1 MDARMQWVADRTVL
15 LNVDD
20 AVVDRC
26 FASQATLQQVQEW
39 FEQDGVDA
47 LGNAQPAL
55 FISSIPSVGDAE
67 SDSAAAKRRASDI
80 DRIVVTIGAKH
91 PRALGALFFVKSEP
105 CAILSGMTGDE
116 VSMLVDY
123 GTLGENE
130 LEDLKLLLDE
140 VYMPVFGAGSGE
152 PTKSFAT
159 KSRDPT
165 SPTATAPALPA
176 ATAGLGEDDLGL
188 SDRDS
193 KMLASFAGA
202 MTTLSSNIDHV
213 MDKVYMGHHIKIPDL
228 VHPCLS
234 DPTLIAGPD
243 SIPYAIT
250 VQLEIELGKWTT
262 VISSTVEAEAIKLAQ
277 APSAIKSPIDEIAFW
292 RRRLVA
298 LSTLCEQIRM
308 PDVQRLLDVMS
319 RVHLQQLTVFRDHAA
334 ELDRVYAEAKDNTKF
349 LTTLERHFK
358 VLESTDFALIIDT
371 MPSMMNAIR
380 MVWIISRHYNTDE
393 RMVPLLVRIAN
404 KLCEQ
409 AAKQLSI
416 THLVDMRSGDA
427 EKLCGGAK
435 EMLLSWSKNYNKTQD
450 KIDHSSSEHRWQF
463 DKKRLFDRSKYI
475 VRVVDDLSDM
485 ISILN
490 HFRMFLGPRL
500 KSVTGDPGSI
510 DALVTIL
517 DETILPLRTVEFD
530 IFASK
535 NFAEWETLVDAFRI
549 GIKLVETKTTDF
561 LDAAFRELR
570 SSEGAF
576 DMLCAMGIT
585 SDMPPPPPDQDGLG
599 TNAATIA
606 NQMVSKFDDIL
617 RQYGKELEHAER
629 TFDSQRDHP
638 PIYRNFPPVAGAV
651 AWAAEIFQRV
661 KQPIVRF
668 RAMTGL
674 LESPIGDAIKTQY
687 LTLVRRL
694 DAYICELYHTW
705 CAKSVPAGAE
715 LLKQPILGPIP
726 AGGIHGPGDV
736 PPPPFTVNFSPAM
749 STLIREAVHLD
760 KLGLRIPYAA
770 QNLALQHETYT
781 ELQRQLVQVMHQH
794 QMLIKS
800 LTPIE
805 SEALASY
812 LQVLEKKLSEG
823 CWPLNWTSLH
833 IRSFIDHS
841 NTELRVFRSV
851 LQNVRKSSSMI
862 EEIIADIDSAEL
874 ISASMFEDRLAACAA
889 YPPAVAVCGPSSIE
903 QQRSVPGSADAHT
916 LKTEAAAYGIGEF
929 VYIIET
935 RRAEVHAAMAK
946 RYRAIRDPL
955 HKVEQIVAE
964 TDTGMSPL
972 LAGYYAH
979 WERRVFQAITRMVLT
994 GLNTLYELLQSP
1006 IVHVWGSLADGGPSI
1021 AMQPPVADLQKM
1033 LRKVAMHLLDTGH
1046 AFPRWMRGT
1055 CHPCA
1060 PMPQGDN
1067 MPPLTLSFYEEVCR
1081 SPVIIRAVQKL
1092 QKSVAAT
1099 CSNVKSHV
1107 QVWSLYNEKH
1117 SLWAKR
1123 GKRSMEEQ
1131 REILLRQTP
1140 STTWFQE
1147 KIAFYERLARA
1158 VRSEASEQGIGFV
1171 RFDASRLAADLESQI
1186 MMWRAGYGDVV
1197 YTLAHDEF
1205 TQLSE
1210 LIDDYKIQL
1219 SIHPEDLPDLKKVL
1233 KSVSVLLAKKL
1244 EMELKIF
1251 QLRAKYDVLQHYNLM
1266 PAASPEGLTDEWEQ
1280 VQALNSVWQKL
1291 IIAAKTKDMRLERIK
1306 EHFKGDTE
1314 KQTEVFKQK
1323 CAEVLE
1329 ACTSTGPTRPNG
1341 DLAAGLKSFRHFTQ
1355 LRADMVAEKDKITEV
1370 RKLFGLEVTQMVD
1383 LVKLGDDLIKVSA
1396 IYDTFGAHMDFVGR
1410 MSNMLWDS
1418 LDENVL
1424 KKGAISS
1431 QTDWRKLPKSVKNI
1445 KEPYDLLGAEIQAF
1459 IDSIPLIESLK
1470 NEAMQTRHWNQL
1482 MDVTKVKFVF
1492 SDTFTLESIFKMNL
1506 ARFEDDING
1515 IVGVAM
1521 QEMKIER
1528 ELNKIIDMW
1537 SGTNFQHTLYQRELG
1552 KVMAG
1557 PKIFSLTKPG
1567 EGGTDELRLELDDH
1581 LLKLSAMASK
1591 QAALNFADKIK
1602 HWMHSLDLMITCID
1616 EWIKVQQ
1623 NWVLMDKIFGASED
1637 IRMQLPEEARLFDAI
1652 NQAWIKMMQGMH
1664 DEPNVKIQCE
1674 VDGRLAVLES
1684 IMERLEN
1691 CQKSLTNYLNTKRA
1705 AFPRF
1710 YFKSEAALLSILGDA
1725 NPLNIQ
1731 EHLSSMFMACKKFK
1745 FVQGSSYIAGMV
1757 SPKKEK
1763 YAYRKHVSTEG
1774 AVETW
1779 LTNAEDEMKATLRL
1793 IAKGG
1798 VFAYA
1803 GADRM
1808 EWLDDQ
1814 LCMVAI
1820 LASQI
1825 WWTWEVEDVF
1835 KLVQQGDKYAMKT
1848 LLDRWSS
1855 HLDGLIDYV
1864 RKPDATKMMKRKIM
1878 QLMIIEVH
1886 SRDLVGV
1893 FVRDSVLTETDFKW
1907 ESQLRMYWDQEID
1920 DVAIKQ
1926 CTGVFEYGYEYTG
1939 LLNRLVI
1946 TPLTDR
1952 CYMTITQ
1959 ALTFRLGCSPA
1970 GPAGTG
1976 KTETTKDLAKGLG
1989 VPCYVTCCGEG
2000 LDYYQMGQIFS
2011 GLCQIGAWGCFDEF
2025 NRINI
2030 EVLSV
2035 VSAQIKSIQDALNA
2049 GATQVDLRGTSEVG
2063 LDDKV
2068 GIFITMNPG
2077 YAGRNELPDNLK
2089 ALFRPVMMIVPDS
2102 EKICLIMLMAQ
2113 GFKQAKVLSRKMTV
2127 LYKLASEQLSKQYH
2141 YDFALRALIS
2151 VLLNAGGAL
2160 GAEIKANPDVDP
2172 AENLVM
2178 MRALRDTNKPKFV
2191 FEDVPLFRNLII
2203 DLFPGLECPRIA
2215 FMKLQVAVDNWFT
2228 ENNYRHSDN
2237 EGDESAYMK
2246 QVDKTIQTFET
2257 IDTRWST
2264 MIVGPTGGGKT
2275 TVMKCLQHAMKG
2287 AFGYTVKQF
2296 VLNPKAQ
2303 STTLLYGEM
2312 DNETGEWTNG
2322 ILANTFRMVNQ
2333 TLTEATKMRKHWI
2346 VYDGDVD
2353 AVWIEDMNSVMDDN
2367 KCLTLSNGERI
2378 QLKEHSVMLFETFD
2392 LQYASPAT
2400 ISRCGMVW
2408 VDPKDL
2414 RYRPFFERWC
2424 VMRPYNAERE
2434 VEREILNA
2442 CFERYVPK
2450 TLELIVDGFIN
2461 GAFVGRLNQIIP
2473 VTELSMVRQLT
2484 ALLDALIPATQ
2495 GEVALTTE
2503 EIEGVFVYACVWSLG
2518 GALTMESRLKLSEFI
2533 DSVSQARLPPSDK
2546 SLFSYMYDMNTHSWE
2561 TWESLV
2567 ADYVPPTPFEFAKVL
2582 VPTKDNVTYL
2592 KMLDLLARDCYT
2604 RPTMFVG
2611 MPGCA
2616 KSVTVQNFMDQH
2628 LDQEVFNTLSM
2639 NFSSRTSAVDVRGN
2653 FRTAV
2658 DKRTGRTYGPKGG
2671 KKLNLFVD
2679 DLNMPEV
2686 DLYGTQQPV
2695 TALLFLISHNKMFD
2709 CEEDSELV
2717 RLYEDVFCTAAMGP
2731 PGGARNPVDPRFIAL
2746 FNVFCL
2752 PEPSESVCKTIYS
2765 AISKNFMSSKFAG
2778 NEPLSLLGDKLAD
2791 MTLNLYHFIIEH
2803 LPPTPAKFHYIFN
2816 LRDLGRVFEGILL
2829 ATPDH
2834 FAEPQD
2840 FVRIWRNEVTRT
2852 FGDRLINDA
2861 DNGLVAGEI
2870 ANIISQYTPNEAKY
2884 ALADPLV
2891 FGDWEFAVQRVV
2903 DYEEDPRLYH
2913 DLSHLGPKPTR
2924 KLFDSILEELNVRPE
2939 LKSMNLV
2946 LFPMAIEH
2954 ITRIL
2959 RIISRPLGNAL
2970 LVGLGGSGKQS
2981 LSRLSSFCAGYEVFV
2996 ITLARTYGVVQ
3007 FKDDLKTLYKKLAL
3021 GPCTFLF
3028 TDAHIAQEGFLEII
3042 NNILTTGIV
3051 PALYDADEKDAIIG
3065 QIREAAGKAGV
3076 VPTFENLWRY
3086 YISQCR
3092 ANLHVVL
3099 AMTPSG
3105 DDLRRRCRNFP
3116 GMISATVIDW
3126 FFAWPQDALYAVAE
3140 NFLRETPIPEDHRES
3155 IYQHIV
3161 KVHSDTERATEQY
3174 MEELRRFYV
3183 VTPKNFLDY
3192 IENYKEQ
3199 LAEKDKGVE
3208 DDISRLEG
3216 GLSKLITA
3224 ADDVAKLTVKVQ
3236 AQKVIVDA
3244 QTIECNAVKVDI
3256 ETKTVVANK
3265 QKADAETK
3273 AAALAVAAEEI
3284 AVQSA
3289 EATVALESAMPILEA
3304 AQEALD
3310 GLSKDQITN
3319 LKGMGSPLPMIESV
3333 GVCLVHLQPYPKEAK
3348 KFAIGWKGGGQT
3360 LLGKMDILPT
3370 LTNYDLDSLNDKK
3383 IRNVKKE
3390 INRHAGE
3397 MTVERV
3403 RGMSAPAGGLFDW
3416 VWNLVAYYAVAKE
3429 VKPLQLKVKK
3439 MEQEQMQSEK
3449 ALAIIT
3455 AKLAKLMEDLAELDA
3470 TFTKLNGELTV
3481 LAEQAADMEKK
3492 LNAASK
3498 LIKGLGGE
3506 RTRWTQQVVDLKKSR
3521 PQLVGDCLLASSF
3534 LSYLG
3539 AFTFD
3544 YRMRLLEEGWVTDLA
3559 ERDVPHSS
3567 DFSVRALLVSDS
3579 TVQGW
3584 VGEGLP
3590 ADDNSVQ
3597 NGILATKSSRFPLCI
3612 DPQEQ
3617 ALRWIINRERPH
3629 GLKISTFS
3637 SGDFMKYLELSVNM
3651 GFPFLFQNVSEAIDP
3666 VVDPILE
3673 KNTFIVSQQKMIKL
3687 GDTDVSWD
3695 DNFRLYLTTKL
3706 ANPHYSPEIMG
3717 KTMVINF
3724 AVTLDGL
3731 RDQLLND
3738 VVANERPDLD
3748 VQWNELVTATAANT
3762 KMLLEL
3768 EDDLLQ
3774 RLANSTGNLL
3784 EDDELIAALEQTKTR
3799 STEIAEQLSQAAFTK
3814 SEIQTTRVGY
3824 TPAAKRGAIVFFC
3837 MQSLSKIRKMY
3848 EFALASFRTVFK
3860 RSLKQATRSVVL
3872 ESRID
3877 NIINELTRQ
3886 SYDFTCTGIF
3896 EAHKL
3901 LFSFQLTIAIMT
3913 GENELNRAELDIF
3926 LKGDTALDDPKRRC
3940 PCSWLSKSNWK
3951 DIIKVE
3957 ELGGGFAG
3965 LADSVAESEVEWRAW
3980 YDLGIPEANPFPCG
3994 FSEKLDIFQ
4003 QLLVFRCF
4011 RPDRAFNAVKN
4022 FVAAKMGEKYVRPPN
4037 LEFQRVFDQSTP
4049 LNPIVFILSP
4059 GADPQSGIDALGK
4072 KLDFTTQNNRYKFLA
4087 LGSGQGPKAESLL
4100 KTGKQR
4106 GHWVL
4111 LQNSH
4116 LLLSWL
4122 GYVEGFLED
4131 CASNAPHEDFRLW
4144 MTTDPTDSFPLGI
4157 LQLAYKVVT
4166 EPPDGLMLNMSNAY
4180 AQLEESGGQEMI
4192 DECPHEVFAP
4202 VLFVLCFLHAVVLE
4216 RRKYGKIGWN
4226 VPYDFNDSDFN
4237 VSRRL
4242 LKMCVL
4248 FLLLFRLPFL
4258 AIARHLPPSTHTHA
4272 HTHTHTHTTHISLY
4286 HHQVFGQGD
4295 CEWRR
4300 GHPVGLAEVFDV
4312 RRDVRRPRE
4321 RRL

>member
-1 MDARMQWVADRTVL
+1 MGDSRLAWVESRTVL
-15 LNVDD
+15 LSAPDD
-20 AVVDRC
+20 VVQRC
-26 FASQATLQQVQEW
+26 FASMETASIITEW
-39 FEQDGVDA
+39 FDA
-47 LGNAQPAL
+47 EEGKGGDAQPAL
-55 FISSIPSVGDAE
+55 FVSALFDVDDEADSVAQKLSGDADSE
-67 SDSAAAKRRASDI
+67 SKL
-80 DRIVVTIGAKH
+80 IVVTVGAKH
-91 PRALGALFFVKSEP
+91 ALAVSAIYFVKSEMGSIT
-105 CAILSGMTGDE
+105 ADLTADE
-116 VSMLVDY
+116 ISLLVDY
-123 GTLGENE
+123 GTMGENE
-130 LEDLKLLLDE
+130 LDDLKLLLDE
-140 VYMPVFGAGSGE
+140 VYMPVFGPGSGE
-152 PTKSFAT
+152 PTKTFAT
-159 KSRDPT
+159 KDSGSVPQDAPT
-165 SPTATAPALPA
+165 LPA
-176 ATAGLGEDDLGL
+176 ASTGSSGDDAAFSG
-188 SDRDS
+188 RDA
-193 KMLASFAGA
+193 KLLASFAGA
-202 MTTLSSNIDHV
+202 MSTLSSNIDRV
-213 MDKVYMGHHIKIPDL
+213 MDKVYTGHHIKVPDL
-228 VHPCLS
+228 MHPCLS
-234 DPTLIAGPD
+234 NPLLITSPD
-243 SIPYAIT
+243 SIPYAVT
-250 VQLEIELGKWTT
+250 VRLEIELKNWTEVVATT
-262 VISSTVEAEAIKLAQ
+262 VEREAAKLQQAQ
-277 APSAIKSPIDEIAFW
+277 SAIKDPIDEIAFW

-298 LSTLCEQIRM
+298 LSTLYEQIRM
-308 PDVQRLLDVMS
+308 PDVQRLLEAMD
-319 RVHLQQLTVFRDHAA
+319 RVHLTQLTAFRDHAA
-334 ELDRVYAEAKDNTKF
+334 ELDRAYAEAKDNTKF

-358 VLESTDFALIIDT
+358 VLNTGDFSLIIDT

-409 AAKQLSI
+409 AAAALAVDK
-416 THLVDMRSGDA
+416 LVDMPGKDA
-427 EKLCGGAK
+427 EILCEQVK
-435 EMLLSWSKNYNKTQD
+435 QMLLSWSKNYNKTQE
-450 KIDHSSSEHRWQF
+450 KIDKSSSEHRWQF

-475 VRVVDDLSDM
+475 VRVIEDLNDLVSV
-485 ISILN
+485 LN
-490 HFRMFLGPRL
+490 HYKMFLGARL
-500 KSVTGDPGSI
+500 KSVTGDPESI
-510 DALVTIL
+510 DALVAIL
-517 DETILPLRTVEFD
+517 NDIVAPLRTVTFDVFSAKNVGHWDAMMGEFRVGV
-530 IFASK
+530 ASI
-535 NFAEWETLVDAFRI
+535 ETQMTA
-549 GIKLVETKTTDF
+549 F
-561 LDAAFRELR
+561 LDEAFRELR
-570 SSEGAF
+570 SAEGAF
-576 DMLCAMGIT
+576 DMLVGMGIT
-585 SDMPPPPPDQDGLG
+585 SDMPPPPPDSDGLG
-599 TNAATIA
+599 TNASSIA
-606 NQMVSKFDDIL
+606 AQMVSKFDDIL
-617 RQYGKELEHAER
+617 NQYGKELTYAESV
-629 TFDSQRDHP
+629 FEAQRDDP
-638 PIYRNFPPVAGAV
+638 PLYRNFPPVAGAIT
-651 AWAAEIFQRV
+651 WAAEIFQRV

-674 LESPIGDAIKTQY
+674 LESQLGDQIKTQY

-694 DAYICELYHTW
+694 DAYICELYHNW
-705 CAKSVPAGAE
+705 CTKSVPAGAD
-715 LLKQPILGPIP
+715 LLKQPILGPVP
-726 AGGIHGPGDV
+726 VGGINGPADV
-736 PPPPFTVNFSPAM
+736 PKPPFTVNFSPAM
-749 STLIREAVHLD
+749 RTLIREASHLD

-770 QNLALQHETYT
+770 QNLALQEQTYND
-781 ELQRQLVQVMHQH
+781 LQRQLAQVMTQH
-794 QMLIKS
+794 KALLKT

-812 LQVLEKKLSEG
+812 VAVLEKKLSEG

-833 IRSFIDHS
+833 IRTFIDRA
-841 NTELRVFRSV
+841 NTALRVFRSV
-851 LQNVRKSSSMI
+851 LLNIRKSSAMVEACIHDI
-862 EEIIADIDSAEL
+862 ESAMLID
-874 ISASMFEDRLAACAA
+874 ASRFKGKLDAMAA
-889 YPPAVAVCGPSSIE
+889 YPPSVAVGGPSSIE
-903 QQRSVPGSADAHT
+903 FQIADAGSANDHT
-916 LKTEAAAYGIGEF
+916 VKTEAAAFGVGDF
-929 VYIIET
+929 VFIIEN
-935 RRAEVHAAMAK
+935 RRAEIQAAVSK

-955 HKVEQIVAE
+955 HKVEQVVAE
-964 TDTGMSPL
+964 TDTGCSPL

-979 WERRVFQAITRMVLT
+979 WEKRVFEAITKMVLT
-994 GLNTLYELLQSP
+994 GLNVLYELLQSP
-1006 IVHVWGSLADGGPSI
+1006 IIHIWGSLADAGPSI
-1021 AMQPPVADLQKM
+1021 TMQPAVPDMQKV
-1033 LRKVAMHLLDTGH
+1033 LRKTVMHILDTSN
-1046 AFPRWMRGT
+1046 AFPRWMRGS
-1055 CHPCA
+1055 CHACA
-1060 PMPQGDN
+1060 PIPQGDN
-1067 MPPLTLSFYEEVCR
+1067 EPPMTFSFYDAVCG
-1081 SPVIIRAVQKL
+1081 SAVVIRAVQRL
-1092 QKSVAAT
+1092 QKMVNAT
-1099 CSNVKSHV
+1099 CADVKSHA
-1107 QVWSLYNEKH
+1107 QVWALYNEKH

-1123 GKRSMEEQ
+1123 GKRSLEEQ

-1140 STTWFQE
+1140 STKWFQE
-1147 KIAFYERLARA
+1147 KIAFYDRLARA
-1158 VRSEASEQGIGFV
+1158 VRSEATERGLGFV
-1171 RFDASRLAADLESQI
+1171 RFDASKIAHGLESQI
-1186 MMWRAGYGDVV
+1186 NVWRSGYGDIV
-1197 YTLAHDEF
+1197 YSLAHDEF
-1205 TQLSE
+1205 SRLMELFVDFNMQLDVNPHDLLE
-1210 LIDDYKIQL
+1210 LKR
-1219 SIHPEDLPDLKKVL
+1219 VL
-1233 KSVSVLLAKKL
+1233 KSVSIILESELKIQLQIHNLLAK
-1244 EMELKIF
+1244 
-1251 QLRAKYDVLQHYNLM
+1251 YDLLDHYDLL
-1266 PAASPEGLTDEWEQ
+1266 PATSPEGNTHEYADMKGLAADWR
-1280 VQALNSVWQKL
+1280 KL
-1291 IIAAKTKDMRLERIK
+1291 ILDAKTKDLKLASIK

-1314 KQTEVFKQK
+1314 KQTEAFRQK
-1323 CAEVLE
+1323 CADTLE
-1329 ACTSTGPTRPNG
+1329 EFTASGPARPQG
-1341 DLAAGLKSFRHFTQ
+1341 DLKKGMKSFRFYKTT
-1355 LRADMVAEKDKITEV
+1355 RAHLVDEKDKITDV
-1370 RKLFGLEVTQMVD
+1370 RKLFGLEITQMTD
-1383 LVKLGDDLIKVSA
+1383 LVKLGDNIEVLSL
-1396 IYDTFGAHMDFVGR
+1396 IYDTYQNHMDFEEK
-1410 MSNMLWDS
+1410 MSAMLWDS
-1418 LDENVL
+1418 LDESVL
-1424 KKGAISS
+1424 KKGALAT
-1431 QTDWRKLPKSVKNI
+1431 QTEWRKLPKKAKSI
-1445 KEPYDLLGAEIQAF
+1445 KAPYELLGKEIQAF

-1482 MDVTKVKFVF
+1482 MNVTKVKFVF

-1506 ARFEDDING
+1506 ARFEDDINS

-1521 QEMKIER
+1521 QELKIER
-1528 ELNKIIDMW
+1528 ELNKIVDMW
-1537 SGTNFQHTLYQRELG
+1537 SNTNFQHTLYQRELG
-1552 KVMAG
+1552 VVMAG
-1557 PKIFSLTKPG
+1557 PKIFSLTKAG

-1591 QAALNFADKIK
+1591 QAALNFVDKIK
-1602 HWMHSLDLMITCID
+1602 HWTHSLDLMVTCID

-1623 NWVLMDKIFGASED
+1623 AWVLMDKIFGASED
-1637 IRMQLPEEARLFDAI
+1637 IRMQLPEEARQFDAI
-1652 NQAWIKMMQGMH
+1652 NQAWIKMMMGMH
-1664 DEPNVKIQCE
+1664 EEPNVKLQCE
-1674 VDGRLAVLES
+1674 VDGRPMVLES

-1710 YFKSEAALLSILGDA
+1710 YFKSEAALLSILGDS

-1745 FVQGSSYIAGMV
+1745 FVQGSQYIAGMV

-1763 YAYRKHVSTEG
+1763 YDYRKHVSTEG

-1808 EWLDDQ
+1808 LWLDDQ

-1835 KLVQQGDKYAMKT
+1835 QLVQQGDKYAMKT
-1848 LLDRWSS
+1848 LLDRWSG

-1864 RKPDATKMMKRKIM
+1864 RRPDATKMMKRKIM

-1886 SRDLVGV
+1886 SRDLVEV
-1893 FVRDSVLTETDFKW
+1893 FVRDSVLTETDFMW
-1907 ESQLRMYWDQEID
+1907 ESQLRMYWDKTAD
-1920 DVAIKQ
+1920 DVQIKQ

-1976 KTETTKDLAKGLG
+1976 KTETTKDLAKGIG

-2035 VSAQIKSIQDALNA
+2035 VSAQIKSIQDALNV
-2049 GATQVDLRGTSEVG
+2049 GATMVDLRGTSEVG

-2113 GFKQAKVLSRKMTV
+2113 GFKDAKVLSRKMTV

-2160 GAEIKANPDVDP
+2160 GAEIKANPDVNP
-2172 AENLVM
+2172 QENLVM

-2203 DLFPGLECPRIA
+2203 DLFPGLDCPRIA
-2215 FMKLQVAVDNWFT
+2215 FETLVTAVDAWYS
-2228 ENNYRHSDN
+2228 ENTYKHSDN
-2237 EGDESAYMK
+2237 VGDDSAYEK
-2246 QVDKTIQTFET
+2246 QVDKTVQVFET
-2257 IDTRWST
+2257 IDTRWAT

-2275 TVMKCLQHAMKG
+2275 TVLKCLQHAMLG

-2296 VLNPKAQ
+2296 VMNPKAQ
-2303 STTLLYGEM
+2303 KTSLLYGKM

-2322 ILANTFRMVNQ
+2322 ILANTFRMMNQ
-2333 TLTEATKMRKHWI
+2333 PLTEAKKMHKHWI

-2378 QLKEHSVMLFETFD
+2378 QLLDHSVMLFETFD
-2392 LQYASPAT
+2392 LQFASPAT

-2414 RYRPFFERWC
+2414 RYRPFFERW
-2424 VMRPYNAERE
+2424 VKLRAYSEVRE
-2434 VEREILNA
+2434 VEREILTA
-2442 CFERYVPK
+2442 CFERYIPK
-2450 TLELIVDGFIN
+2450 TLELIVDGFID
-2461 GAFVGRLNQIIP
+2461 GVFVGRLNQIIP
-2473 VTELSMVRQLT
+2473 ITELSMVRQLT
-2484 ALLDALIPATQ
+2484 ALLDALIPAET
-2495 GEVALTTE
+2495 GEAALSAE
-2503 EIEGVFVYACVWSLG
+2503 ELEGLFVYATVWSLG
-2518 GALTMESRLKLSEFI
+2518 GPLTAESRPKLSEFI
-2533 DSVSQARLPPSDK
+2533 DSVSQARLPPADK
-2546 SLFSYMYDMNTHSWE
+2546 SLFDYLYDPVSHAWE
-2561 TWESLV
+2561 TWESK
-2567 ADYVPPTPFEFAKVL
+2567 VPEYTPPSPFEFEKIL
-2582 VPTKDNVTYL
+2582 VPTRDNITYL
-2592 KMLDLLARDCYT
+2592 TMLDLVARDCYK

-2611 MPGCA
+2611 MPGCG
-2616 KSVTVQNFMDQH
+2616 KSVTVKNFMDFH
-2628 LDQEVFNTLSM
+2628 LDSEKWNTLGV
-2639 NFSSRTSAVDVRGN
+2639 NFSSQTSAVDVRSN

-2671 KKLNLFVD
+2671 KSLSMFVD

-2695 TALLFLISHNKMFD
+2695 TALLFLLSHSKMFD

-2717 RLYEDVFCTAAMGP
+2717 RNYDDIFCTAAMGP
-2731 PGGARNPVDPRFIAL
+2731 PGGARNPVDPRFIAM

-2752 PEPSESVCKTIYS
+2752 PEPSEQVCKTIYTS
-2765 AISKNFMSSKFAG
+2765 IAKQFFSTKFSENAAFVD
-2778 NEPLSLLGDKLAD
+2778 LGTKLAE
-2791 MTLNLYHFIIEH
+2791 MTMSTFHFVVDH

-2816 LRDLGRVFEGILL
+2816 LRDLGRVWEGILL
-2829 ATPDH
+2829 STPDH
-2834 FAEPQD
+2834 FSTPEH
-2840 FVRIWRNEVTRT
+2840 FVRLWRNEVTRT
-2852 FGDRLINDA
+2852 FADRLISA
-2861 DNGLVAGEI
+2861 EDNALVSGEI
-2870 ANIISQYTPNEAKY
+2870 ANCISSNCPGEAKY
-2884 ALADPLV
+2884 ALQDPIV
-2891 FGDWEFAVQRVV
+2891 YGDWELAVGRVV
-2903 DYEEDPRLYH
+2903 DYEEDPRLFH
-2913 DLSHLGPKPTR
+2913 DLSEVGPAATR
-2924 KLFDSILEELNVRPE
+2924 KLFDTILEEFNIRPE
-2939 LKSMNLV
+2939 LKAMNLV
-2946 LFPMAIEH
+2946 LFPMALEH

-2959 RIISRPLGNAL
+2959 RIITRPLGNAML
-2970 LVGLGGSGKQS
+2970 IGLGGSGKQS
-2981 LSRLSSFCAGYEVFV
+2981 LTRLASFTAGYNVFT
-2996 ITLARTYGVVQ
+2996 ITLARTYGVPE
-3007 FKDDLKTLYKKLAL
+3007 FKEDLKKLYKMLAI
-3021 GPCTFLF
+3021 GPVSFLF

-3042 NNILTTGIV
+3042 NNILTTGMV
-3051 PALYDADEKDAIIG
+3051 PALYDQDEKDAIIG
-3065 QIREAAGKAGV
+3065 QVREAAGQAGV
-3076 VPTFENLWRY
+3076 VPTFENLWQF
-3086 YISQCR
+3086 YISMCK

-3140 NFLRETPIPEDHRES
+3140 NFLRDTKLPEEHREN

-3161 KVHSDTERATEQY
+3161 KVHSDTERSTEQY
-3174 MEELRRFYV
+3174 MEELRRYYV

-3192 IENYKEQ
+3192 IENYKQQ
-3199 LAEKDKGVE
+3199 LKLKDQGVV

-3224 ADDVAKLTVKVQ
+3224 ADDVAKLQVKVT
-3236 AQKVIVDA
+3236 AQKKVVDA

-3256 ETKTVVANK
+3256 EQKTVVANA
-3265 QKADAETK
+3265 QKEGAEKK
-3273 AAALAVAAEEI
+3273 AAELAIAAENI
-3284 AVQSA
+3284 ATESA
-3289 EATVALESAMPILEA
+3289 AANTALEAAMPILEA

-3319 LKGMGSPLPMIESV
+3319 LKGMGAPLPMIESV
-3333 GVCLVHLQPYPKEAK
+3333 GICLVHLQPYPKEAK
-3348 KFAIGWKGGGQT
+3348 GFAVAWKGGGQK

-3383 IRNVKKE
+3383 IKHVKKE
-3390 INRHAGE
+3390 IGRHSGE

-3403 RGMSAPAGGLFDW
+3403 SGMSAPAGGLFAW

-3439 MEQEQMQSEK
+3439 MEQEQMESEK
-3449 ALAIIT
+3449 QLGIINK
-3455 AKLAKLMEDLAELDA
+3455 KLAALMAELAELDA
-3470 TFTKLNGELTV
+3470 NFEKLNGELTV
-3481 LAEQAADMEKK
+3481 LSEQAADMEKK

-3498 LIKGLGGE
+3498 LITGLSGE
-3506 RTRWTQQVVDLKKSR
+3506 RTRWGQQVVDLKANR
-3521 PQLVGDCLLASSF
+3521 GLLVGDCLLASSF

-3544 YRMRLLEEGWVTDLA
+3544 YRTRLLDTDWLSDLT
-3559 ERDVPHSS
+3559 ERAVPHTD
-3567 DFSVRALLVSDS
+3567 DFSVRTLLVTDS
-3579 TVQGW
+3579 AVQGW

-3597 NGILATKSSRFPLCI
+3597 NGILATMSSRFPLCI

-3629 GLKISTFS
+3629 GLKISSFA

-3651 GFPFLFQNVSEAIDP
+3651 GFPFLFQNVSEAVDP

-3673 KNTFIVSQQKMIKL
+3673 KNTFVVSQQKMIRL
-3687 GDTDVSWD
+3687 GDADVSWD

-3717 KTMVINF
+3717 KTMIINF

-3748 VQWNELVTATAANT
+3748 VQWNDLVSATAANT

-3768 EDDLLQ
+3768 EDDLLH
-3774 RLANSTGNLL
+3774 RLATSTGNLL
-3784 EDDELIAALEQTKTR
+3784 EDDELIAALEQTKSR

-3848 EFALASFRTVFK
+3848 EFALASFRRVFK
-3860 RSLKQATRSVVL
+3860 RSLKEATRSVVL
-3872 ESRID
+3872 ESRIE
-3877 NIINELTRQ
+3877 NIVSELTRQ

-3896 EAHKL
+3896 EEHKL
-3901 LFSFQLTIAIMT
+3901 LFSFQLTTAIMT
-3913 GENELNRAELDIF
+3913 GEGELNRPELDIF
-3926 LKGDTALDDPKRRC
+3926 LKGDTSLDDPKRRC

-3951 DIIKVE
+3951 DIIKVD

-3965 LADSVAESEVEWRAW
+3965 LADSVAEDEPAWRAW
-3980 YDLGIPEANPFPCG
+3980 YDLGVPEDAAFPAGFTEKLNPFQ
-3994 FSEKLDIFQ
+3994 L
-4003 QLLVFRCF
+4003 LLVFRCF

-4022 FVAAKMGEKYVRPPN
+4022 FVAAKMGDKYVRPPN

-4059 GADPQSGIDALGK
+4059 GADPQSGIDALGR
-4072 KLDFTTQNNRYKFLA
+4072 KLNFTTQNNRYKFLA
-4087 LGSGQGPKAESLL
+4087 LGSGQGPKAESML
-4100 KTGKQR
+4100 KTGKVR

-4122 GYVEGFLED
+4122 GYVEGFLEGCVD
-4131 CASNAPHEDFRLW
+4131 DAPHEDFRLW
-4144 MTTDPTDSFPLGI
+4144 MTTDPTDHFPLGI

-4180 AQLEESGGQEMI
+4180 ANLAEDGGQEMI
-4192 DECPHEVFAP
+4192 DDCPHEVFAP

-4226 VPYDFNDSDFN
+4226 VSYDFNDSDFN

-4242 LKMCVL
+4242 LKMCV
-4248 FLLLFRLPFL
+4248 P
-4258 AIARHLPPSTHTHA
+4258 
-4272 HTHTHTHTTHISLY
+4272 
-4286 HHQVFGQGD
+4286 
-4295 CEWRR
+4295 
-4300 GHPVGLAEVFDV
+4300 
-4312 RRDVRRPRE
+4312 
-4321 RRL
+4321 